1 MIGLSRMHRHSINYI
16 EKEFDQEF
24 DQELTGSANFDNIFF
39 LMWRKDTLSTRHTL
53 TSSHNSDKN
62 NQEKD

>member
-1 MIGLSRMHRHSINYI
+1 MHHHSSNYI
-16 EKEFDQEF
+16 EKEFDKA
-24 DQELTGSANFDNIFF
+24 LMGIANFDNIFF
-39 LMWRKDTLSTRHTL
+39 LMWRKDTLSTKHTL

>member
-1 MIGLSRMHRHSINYI
+1 MHRHSSNYI
-16 EKEFDQEF
+16 EKEF